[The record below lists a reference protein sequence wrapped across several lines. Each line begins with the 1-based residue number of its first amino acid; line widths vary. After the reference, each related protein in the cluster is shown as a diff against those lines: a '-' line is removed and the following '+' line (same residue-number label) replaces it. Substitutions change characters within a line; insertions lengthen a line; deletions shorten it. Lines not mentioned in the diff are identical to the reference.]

1 MKSVLMMVVQHPVST
16 SIGDFSSPISSLKSF
31 SRSDRK
37 VYWRKSRGK
46 RALTVESGS
55 GAMGWGWEDAMMTM
69 VHVM

>member
-1 MKSVLMMVVQHPVST
+1 
-16 SIGDFSSPISSLKSF
+16 
-31 SRSDRK
+31 

-46 RALTVESGS
+46 RALTVESGR